1 MKDKIAGIFHKIHRF
16 TLGICLFLSLMLI
29 SCGTEHGDWTAVQR
43 EGRYIYG
50 VWHGATAK
58 KTEQMLL
65 EVGANIKGAS
75 GLPRESSTTKEG
87 VRTTV
92 APEHLLPN
100 DGDLLGWVQSRAPST
115 YQGKTLYRDR
125 AVSPVASP
133 DLYYAYGFERQAE
146 VEYQAP
152 QFGSR
157 PLILLEIFDMGTPEN
172 AFGIYS
178 FYTYPR
184 MTFEWVGAKA
194 MLSGGYLRFAKGKYF
209 VQIEGY
215 EFATGIREG
224 MIALAKAVAA
234 QIKDLPPKPQ
244 ILALLPNNK
253 KIHGSTKLFR
263 SNWTLSQIYST
274 LPTNV
279 LQLTD
284 TALGI
289 SAHYQNRADSAN
301 WMDAQIVFIIRF
313 PDTATAESAYIRY
326 RDIIYAIMEGV
337 MDGKV
342 DFERRTDGAVLFN
355 GSFAVTVA
363 PE

>member
-1 MKDKIAGIFHKIHRF
+1 MKCKTISIFDKFHPF
-16 TLGICLFLSLMLI
+16 AFDICLLFSLILI
-29 SCGTEHGDWTAVQR
+29 SCGAEQGDWTAVQH

-65 EVGANIKGAS
+65 EVAESIKDTSVLSEA
-75 GLPRESSTTKEG
+75 SSTTKE
-87 VRTTV
+87 VMRTTV
-92 APEHLLPN
+92 APEHLLPS
-100 DGDLLGWVQSRAPST
+100 DGELLGWVQSGVPST

-125 AVSPVASP
+125 AVSPAASP

-152 QFGSR
+152 QFGSK
-157 PLILLEIFDMGTPEN
+157 PLILLEIFDMGAPEN

-234 QIKDLPPKPQ
+234 EINDPPPEPRM
-244 ILALLPNNK
+244 LTLLPNNN
-253 KIHGSTKLFR
+253 KIYGSTKLFR
-263 SNWTLSQIYST
+263 SNWLLSQIYST
-274 LPTNV
+274 LSANV
-279 LQLTD
+279 PQLMD
-284 TALGI
+284 TALGV
-289 SAHYQNRADSAN
+289 SAHYQNKTNAKD
-301 WMDAQIVFIIRF
+301 WTDAQVIFIIRF
-313 PDTATAESAYIRY
+313 PDTATAESAYISY
-326 RDIIYAIMEGV
+326 RDA
-337 MDGKV
+337 V
-342 DFERRTDGAVLFN
+342 DALVKGTAGFEKRTDSAVLIN
-355 GSFAVTVA
+355 EPAMVIKK
-363 PE
+363 